1 MRRKTKDGFTE
12 EKKVKFNLTGQ
23 RDMNCAIGGLGND
36 GISGTCFQSGCTV
49 CRRSRKKYGERQCDL
64 SHLSAK
70 EIHAWMD
77 QLERK
82 LRSLQKSPE
91 GLGGEEALDIL

>member
-1 MRRKTKDGFTE
+1 MHANMWQSIFTTMGTVNERDNRAQDNPRGSSTHNIVRRKTKDGFTE

-49 CRRSRKKYGERQCDL
+49 CRRSRKNME
-64 SHLSAK
+64 SVSV
-70 EIHAWMD
+70 I
-77 QLERK
+77 
-82 LRSLQKSPE
+82 
-91 GLGGEEALDIL
+91 